1 VRVLIVRIGAMGDVL
16 HAMPAVA
23 ALRARHPEWFIGWA
37 IEPRWSDLLQIT
49 GDPEDLSQGMGG
61 AVVSGVGR
69 GVLGSGLP
77 GRGLV
82 DRWYRAASGEW
93 KKRPVAGATL
103 ADIRALGR
111 VMRADRF
118 DVCVDMQGSL
128 KSAVVGRMAGATV
141 FVGPDA
147 PRERVARRLYGQ
159 RVEVASRHVVEQGCE
174 LLGAAVG
181 EVLRP
186 VRVPLPMD
194 TEAEH
199 WADEVVG
206 RQRFCLISAGGSW
219 GSKVWPAERF
229 GRVAAELGRAG
240 VKTVVNASPGG
251 SPEADGAVAASD
263 GYARAVPCSVRQLI
277 ALTRRAAVMI
287 AGDTGP
293 LHLAAAL
300 ERPVVAVF
308 GPTDPARNG
317 PFGTRARVLRDGGS
331 VTSYKREREVEEG
344 MLRIEVG
351 EVVEAALE
359 MLG

>member
-49 GDPEDLSQGMGG
+49 GDPEDLSQGAGT
-61 AVVSGVGR
+61 AE
-69 GVLGSGLP
+69 
-77 GRGLV
+77 RGLV
-82 DRWYRAASGEW
+82 DKWYRVASGEW
-93 KKRPVAGATL
+93 KKRPVAAGTL
-103 ADIRALGR
+103 ADIGALRR
-111 VMRADRF
+111 VLRGDRF
-118 DVCVDMQGSL
+118 DVCVDMQGSV
-128 KSAVVGRMAGATV
+128 KSALVGRMAGATV
-141 FVGPDA
+141 FAGADA
-147 PRERVARRLYGQ
+147 PRERIARRLYGQ
-159 RVEVASRHVVEQGCE
+159 RVGVAAEHVVNQGCE

-181 EVLRP
+181 ERLGP

-199 WADEVVG
+199 WADGVVG
-206 RQRFCLISAGGSW
+206 QERFCLMSASGGW

-240 VKTVVNASPGG
+240 IRTVLNASPEG
-251 SPEADGAVAASD
+251 STDADAAVAASE
-263 GYARAVPCSVRQLI
+263 GYARVVPGPLRHLI
-277 ALTRRAAVMI
+277 AVTRRAAVVI

-300 ERPVVAVF
+300 ERPVVAIF

-317 PFGTRARVLRDGGS
+317 PFGTRARVLRDAGS
-331 VTSYKREREVEEG
+331 VTTYKHGQEVEAG

-351 EVVEAALE
+351 EVFAAALE
-359 MLG
+359 MLGEL